1 VTELQAPQRYRVA
14 SALSGLSS
22 PVPPYPG
29 DLGRSYFA
37 GHVPESEQYR
47 PYWGRSLDLTKIE
60 SAIVSANAG
69 LMARMTDLSRETI
82 MLDGDVSAFLQKRL
96 NRVAALDW
104 DCIPATGT
112 GLDEGRAK
120 ERAAEVREN
129 LQMIPNFRD
138 RIMDL
143 AWGNFDGR
151 AASELEWVRR
161 GVKWN
166 VRDLHWIH
174 PRRLSFGPCRD
185 LRVVDPQR
193 QTGNFRD
200 VGFPLEYVP
209 YKFVTF
215 RPRLF
220 GDYQEREGLAP
231 RTLYWSFFKR
241 LGTREQLELME
252 IFGKPWR
259 ILLPKFGQNGVMTPG
274 LQNVDAYDKAFQAL
288 QMLGFHNTARMP
300 PGVEVQIVQP
310 QEGAGAVH
318 NDVVKAC
325 RDVLSKLFLG
335 GVATTDAISTGLGS
349 TIGDIHLTEEDL
361 IIAGDARR
369 IAECLEDQLTDAI
382 VIANY
387 GPSEV
392 VYAPKFVIRTDPPT
406 DRAAEGTRIKA
417 AIDVGLRVAE
427 EEARERLGFR
437 AVRPDEAY
445 IGRIQREVPPGQI
458 PPPPAP
464 ETVWPVGNSPPPGEI
479 PDLPDVALNL
489 PDARGEPISGPDAAG
504 TPPARGAPGLPP
516 PEPESA
522 LPGAPGNL
530 PAAASTG
537 DDDLIEPDEIAEL
550 AAQMT
555 ELGCETCAHGKK
567 NRCPLCGVER
577 SRRVETGPDGSHVWP
592 VAWKPIGAKAARPA
606 AVEPEQIPGVAGGRI
621 DPKAAQPS
629 PAGDD
634 FEPAGDEPLD
644 DGLDDDEE
652 DDDDEPQVLISR
664 GELLE
669 LLGEE
674 PDEGECRSLL
684 GKVGSAVLLAA
695 QPATVYGSPD
705 DLVQRG
711 TPIFAEQSL
720 VLGED
725 IARRVD
731 GKTDPKA
738 ILKQINA
745 AGKAWDRSRFA
756 EPVEQEVL
764 QGMQLGALDADF
776 EMRANEK
783 VAPETFSQLH
793 AELVLLKKGDP
804 GFDTDPAFSKRPQVE
819 ATKSFIEKE
828 PVTRDVFDRMTASAK
843 RRSFTVANAATKEIV
858 RTVKRELVRQVAAGA
873 DLRNFK
879 TAALDRMQAAGWTPK
894 NPSHVET
901 VFRTN
906 VMTGYNSGRYRQM
919 TQPAVVAARP
929 YWQILGVGDG
939 PPRERKNHAAV
950 NNAVLA
956 ASDPFWLKAYPP
968 FGYNCRHRVRSLSKR
983 QGEAIGIT
991 SGSTITDL
999 PDPGFD
1005 SGLSSLISPNEVPAP
1020 VPTPT
1025 QVPDDVTP
1033 VPPRAAPTFDLPDNP
1048 LDSLEGLGSLR
1059 GADDLPE
1066 STQRAIATSL
1076 RDAGLG
1082 RLKVP
1087 DVALQLHA
1095 DDASWLAANPTYPK
1109 AAGLYDPA
1117 KQIVSVRPRTGNKLG
1132 QKIDGVWNIADAAK
1146 TSDEYVSLTAVH
1158 EWGHHAHLTG
1168 GRKVDTIVQNAYK
1181 AAVPKPPTPGFPI
1194 FDPQGAPSMYA
1205 VSNPLEFWA
1214 ESFAAHHK
1222 DPAWLEKT
1230 KPIAFR
1236 MVQDVLAVLQQ

>member
-1 VTELQAPQRYRVA
+1 VTELHAPQRYRVA
-14 SALSGLSS
+14 SSLARDGAL
-22 PVPPYPG
+22 PPYPG

-151 AASELEWVRR
+151 AASELEWLRR
-161 GVKWN
+161 GVKWQ
-166 VRDLHWIH
+166 VKDLHWIH

-193 QTGNFRD
+193 QTGNFQD

-259 ILLPKFGQNGVMTPG
+259 ILIPKFGQNNILTPG

-310 QEGAGAVH
+310 QEGAGQVH

-392 VYAPKFVIRTDPPT
+392 VYAPKFVIRTDPPM
-406 DRAAEGTRIKA
+406 DRVAEGTRIKA

-437 AVRPDEAY
+437 AVRADEAY

-479 PDLPDVALNL
+479 PDLPDVALNTA
-489 PDARGEPISGPDAAG
+489 DERGEPIPGPDAAG

-516 PEPESA
+516 PKAEPGQ
-522 LPGAPGNL
+522 LPAAPGDQ
-530 PAAASTG
+530 PAAAS
-537 DDDLIEPDEIAEL
+537 DDVPEPDDVAQL

-577 SRRVETGPDGSHVWP
+577 QRRVEIGADGKHFWP
-592 VAWKPIGAKAARPA
+592 VAWKPIGAKAQPPALPPA
-606 AVEPEQIPGVAGGRI
+606 APDPTEPV
-621 DPKAAQPS
+621 
-629 PAGDD
+629 DD
-634 FEPAGDEPLD
+634 ELEPAALAPGPDDELD
-644 DGLDDDEE
+644 ETDETDDELDQVVITRADLVDLLGNDDDE
-652 DDDDEPQVLISR
+652 
-664 GELLE
+664 LE
-669 LLGEE
+669 ALRLLGACS
-674 PDEGECRSLL
+674 GEIR
-684 GKVGSAVLLAA
+684 LLAA
-695 QPATVYGSPD
+695 QPETVYGSPD
-705 DLVQRG
+705 SLVQRG

-720 VLGED
+720 AFGED

-731 GKTDPKA
+731 GLTTAKA
-738 ILKQINA
+738 IRKAVDA
-745 AGKAWDRSRFA
+745 AAKAWDRSLFA

-764 QGMQLGALDADF
+764 QGMQLGALDADY
-776 EMRANEK
+776 EMHANEK
-783 VAPETFSQLH
+783 IAPETFSQLH

-804 GFDTDPAFSKRPQVE
+804 GFNPDPAFAKRPQVD
-819 ATKSFIEKE
+819 ATQAFIEKA
-828 PVTRDVFDRMTASAK
+828 PVTRDVFDRMQASAK
-843 RRSFTVANAATKEIV
+843 RASFTVANAATTEIV
-858 RTVKRELVRQVAAGA
+858 RTVKRELVRQVAGGA
-873 DLRNFK
+873 DLRDFK
-879 TAALDRMQAAGWTPK
+879 QAALARLESAGWTPK

-919 TQPAVVAARP
+919 TQPAVIDARP

-968 FGYNCRHRVRSLSKR
+968 FGYNCRHRVRSLSRR
-983 QGEAIGIT
+983 QAESIGIT
-991 SGSTITDL
+991 NGSTITDL

-1005 SGLSSLISPNEVPAP
+1005 SGLSALIGPNEVPAP
-1020 VPTPT
+1020 IPTPAA
-1025 QVPDDVTP
+1025 VPEAAPTP
-1033 VPPRAAPTFDLPDNP
+1033 APKIGAPTFDLPDENP
-1048 LDSLEGLGSLR
+1048 LDSLDGLSSLR
-1059 GADDLPE
+1059 GADDLPG
-1066 STQRAIATSL
+1066 STQHAVADAL
-1076 RDAGLG
+1076 RKVGMG
-1082 RLKVP
+1082 RLDVP
-1087 DVALQLHA
+1087 DVGLQMLP
-1095 DDASWLAANPTYPK
+1095 DEASWIAANPNYKK
-1109 AAGLYDPA
+1109 ATGLYYPA
-1117 KQIVSVRPRTGNKLG
+1117 RQSISVRPEPKGHKFS
-1132 QKIDGVWNIADAAK
+1132 QKIDGVWNVADAAK
-1146 TSDEYVSLTAVH
+1146 NRDEYIALTTVH

-1168 GRKVDTIVQNAYK
+1168 GTKIDGIISDAYDE
-1181 AAVPKPPTPGFPI
+1181 AVPKKPTPGFPI
-1194 FDPQGAPSMYA
+1194 FDPQGAPSLYG
-1205 VSNPLEFWA
+1205 VSNHLEFFA

-1222 DPAWLEKT
+1222 DPAWLAKS

-1236 MVQDVLAVLQQ
+1236 MVEAVLAELQ